1 MTPDDPNVGRI
12 VRSTEEMETALFIA
26 KTLTTAAFKFGE
38 TVRGPVQPQSMFKGP
53 LLPIPTYQEPVMPQN
68 NFGGQS
74 FGKNRGGPGQGSGNN
89 RGGSG
94 QGYGNNRGGSGQA
107 YGSHLGGSLNES
119 QGGYGQGFGRSS
131 GNGAAAAAGY
141 DAGYDN
147 SAEYGNNFGYGTSP
161 GVGGYNDYYAAPELV
176 SYPEMSQYP
185 AASSYGQQGGGFN
198 RNGQNNPQK
207 RASNFG
213 PGQGAKKSRW
223 GDVGAS
229 WENY

>member
-53 LLPIPTYQEPVMPQN
+53 LLPIPTYQEPVMSQN

-74 FGKNRGGPGQGSGNN
+74 FGRNRGGPGQGS
-89 RGGSG
+89 
-94 QGYGNNRGGSGQA
+94 GNNRGGSGQA

-131 GNGAAAAAGY
+131 GNGAAAAGY

-147 SAEYGNNFGYGTSP
+147 NAEYGNNFGYGTSP
-161 GVGGYNDYYAAPELV
+161 GVGGYNEYYAAPELV

-198 RNGQNNPQK
+198 RNGQNNSQK